1 MEQTFILEFF
11 EKLIYY
17 YYYYFVPEII
27 IIFFFFFAIWRS
39 MYWKET
45 NRNETL
51 LPNRYICKYSIR
63 YLGIFEVEDAICI
76 VWLTHR

>member
-1 MEQTFILEFF
+1 
-11 EKLIYY
+11 
-17 YYYYFVPEII
+17 
-27 IIFFFFFAIWRS
+27 

-76 VWLTHR
+76 V